1 MYLLLPLIP
10 SLIRPLQGIS
20 EGCGQGWT
28 HLQALVRGGRG
39 WTYLQVLVRSGRD
52 RTHLQVLGVG
62 RAELISRL
70 LDGRVAWKFT
80 GC

>member
-28 HLQALVRGGRG
+28 HLQAFVRGGRG
-39 WTYLQVLVRSGRD
+39 WTHLQALAMVGGLDLPPGLSEEWEGPNSSPGLRSG
-52 RTHLQVLGVG
+52 QG
-62 RAELISRL
+62 
-70 LDGRVAWKFT
+70 
-80 GC
+80 